1 MKLRLSFG
9 GFAKLE
15 ISLFFLNF
23 AAIYPRVGTFEP
35 IENQAG
41 LDTVI
46 DSSYIKFRTNFITM
60 HTDNRRI
67 VITGVGL
74 AAPNASNLQEYR
86 EKLLKGESEISE
98 IDLRYFGKAPAGIC
112 SFPETKYRKKKE
124 NKKGTRAG
132 CIGVY
137 CAHEA
142 LASANL
148 DINEYDVSKVGVY
161 IGLTE
166 HGTVET
172 ENEVYN
178 ISQYGHDT
186 AYWTHHHNP
195 RTVLNNPAGEI
206 TLSLGITGPHYSI
219 GAACA
224 AGNASIIQA
233 VQMMRL
239 GEVDMALAGGISE
252 STGSFGI
259 FASFAAQNALGAD
272 EDPKRASKPFDKNR
286 NGIVISEGGCI
297 YVLEYLEKAIERG
310 AKIYGEVVGY
320 AMNSDARDFVLPY
333 GKRQAE
339 CMRLALERA
348 GLKPEEIDLINTH
361 ATGTKQG
368 DIEECKAVREVFEHS
383 STTYV
388 NNTKSIIGH
397 AMGAA
402 GVLELAGNLP
412 SFEDNMI
419 HPTINVEEL
428 DPECAIDNLVINEA
442 VKADS
447 IKVILNN
454 SFGMLGINSTV
465 IVKKFEKS

>member
-1 MKLRLSFG
+1 
-9 GFAKLE
+9 
-15 ISLFFLNF
+15 
-23 AAIYPRVGTFEP
+23 
-35 IENQAG
+35 
-41 LDTVI
+41 
-46 DSSYIKFRTNFITM
+46 M
-60 HTDNRRI
+60 HNKKDRI
-67 VITGVGL
+67 VITGIGL
-74 AAPNASNLQEYR
+74 AAPNADNIGEYR
-86 EKLLKGESEISE
+86 EKLVRGESEITE

-132 CIGVY
+132 CIAVY

-142 LASANL
+142 LADAGL
-148 DINEYDVSKVGVY
+148 DLSGFDRSRVGVY

-178 ISQYGHDT
+178 IRQYGDDT

-206 TLSLGITGPHYSI
+206 TLSLDITGPHYSI

-233 VQMMRL
+233 VQMLKL

-259 FASFAAQNALGAD
+259 FASFHAQNALAAA
-272 EDPKRASKPFDKNR
+272 EDPRKASRPFDLHR
-286 NGIVISEGGCI
+286 NGIVISEGGCV
-297 YVLEYLEKAIERG
+297 YVLEYLDTALARG
-310 AKIYGEVVGY
+310 ARIYGEVVGY

-333 GKRQAE
+333 GPRQAE
-339 CMRLALERA
+339 CMRLALRRA
-348 GLKPEEIDLINTH
+348 GLEPEDIDLVNTH
-361 ATGTKQG
+361 ATGTRQG
-368 DIEECKAVREVFEHS
+368 DIEECKAIREVFAG
-383 STTYV
+383 STRTHV

-412 SFEDNMI
+412 SFTDNLI
-419 HPTINVEEL
+419 HPTINVDNL
-428 DPECAIDNLVINEA
+428 DPECALDNLVCNEA
-442 VKADS
+442 REVEAVDT
-447 IKVILNN
+447 ILNN
-454 SFGMLGINSTV
+454 SFGMVGINSTV
-465 IVKKFEKS
+465 IVKKVR

>member
-1 MKLRLSFG
+1 MGS
-9 GFAKLE
+9 
-15 ISLFFLNF
+15 
-23 AAIYPRVGTFEP
+23 
-35 IENQAG
+35 
-41 LDTVI
+41 DT
-46 DSSYIKFRTNFITM
+46 S
-60 HTDNRRI
+60 RI
-67 VITGVGL
+67 VITGIGV
-74 AAPNASNLQEYR
+74 AAPNASNILEYR
-86 EKLLKGESEISE
+86 EKLLQGHSEITE

-112 SFPETKYRKKKE
+112 RFEETKYRKKKE

-142 LASANL
+142 LADAGL
-148 DINEYDVSKVGVY
+148 DLAGFDRSRVGVY

-178 ISQYGHDT
+178 IRQYDYDT
-186 AYWTHHHNP
+186 NYWTHHHNP

-206 TLSLGITGPHYSI
+206 TLSLDITGPHYSI

-233 VQMMRL
+233 VQMLKL

-259 FASFAAQNALGAD
+259 FASFHAQNALATAT
-272 EDPKRASKPFDKNR
+272 DPTKASRPFDRGR

-297 YVLEYLEKAIERG
+297 YTLEHLGKAIDRG
-310 AKIYGEVVGY
+310 ARIYGEVIGY

-333 GKRQAE
+333 GPRQAE
-339 CMRLALERA
+339 CMRLALKRA
-348 GLKPEEIDLINTH
+348 GLNPQDIDIINTH

-368 DIEECKAVREVFEHS
+368 DIEECKAIREVFGGS
-383 STTYV
+383 KSTYI

-412 SFEDNMI
+412 SFFDNTI
-419 HPTINVEEL
+419 HPTINVDDL
-428 DPECAIDNLVINEA
+428 DPECALNNLVIGQPVE
-442 VKADS
+442 VKEV
-447 IKVILNN
+447 KTILNN
-454 SFGMLGINSTV
+454 SFGMVGINSTV
-465 IVKKFEKS
+465 IVQKV